1 MKKID
6 YSYMVARD
14 LENKF
19 DVRNTEILNGVI
31 VYLDNHEQEEV
42 ISKLLDSEY
51 QIENSFF
58 SKGKLILK
66 FN

>member
-14 LENKF
+14 LKNKF

-31 VYLDNHEQEEV
+31 VYLNNHEPQEV

-51 QIENSFF
+51 QIESSFY
-58 SKGKLILK
+58 SKGKLILR

>member
-19 DVRNTEILNGVI
+19 DVRNTEIVNGVI
-31 VYLDNHEQEEV
+31 VYLDNNQQQEV
-42 ISKLLDSEY
+42 ISKLLNFGYS
-51 QIENSFF
+51 IANSFY
-58 SKGKLILK
+58 SAGKLILR

>member
-6 YSYMVARD
+6 YSVARD
-14 LENKF
+14 LKNKF

-42 ISKLLDSEY
+42 ISKLLNCEY